1 MKNPFVILFFIIFS
15 ISILHKTFPERINY
29 PFSNQDPVL
38 DRYFDTTIVDPYRW
52 LEDDYSPKTKSWV
65 EKQNAV
71 TNRYL
76 RKIPY
81 QKKIK
86 SRLREVWDY
95 PTISIPFKRGDK
107 HYFYQNNG
115 MQNQSVLYV
124 RDSLNGAPRV
134 LLDPNSFSKDG
145 SIALKGTF
153 FSKNN
158 KYMGYST
165 SKSGSDWTEFFIVD
179 LEKNALIK
187 DHLDWIKF
195 SGMSWHGNG
204 FYYTRYPKP
213 QKNNQFSGSN
223 ENSKVFY
230 HLLGTSQEAD
240 ELVFFD
246 PNTPRISPSVSS
258 SNDERFLFLYRS
270 NGTYGNSLFFR
281 DTWNDHEGWDPIVD
295 DYEGE
300 INIIDHFNGK
310 LIAQTDR
317 NAPYG
322 KVVSINPNN
331 SGEKFWET
339 LISGNKNEVINNV
352 NLIGGKLITHF
363 TKDVLSICKV
373 YNLNGEYLFTIDL
386 PSKGIVNGFNGIND
400 DNITWYS
407 FNNFVTPTEI
417 YQYDIGSNSSKIYQ
431 RTQSNFASND
441 YTMRQE
447 FYLSKDSTLI
457 PIFIAHKKD
466 ISFDMERPTLLYG
479 YGGFNI
485 PIKPYFNK
493 SNIILLESGGV
504 YASAN
509 IRGGSEYG
517 QEWHEAGMLL
527 NKQNVFDDFIFAAKY
542 LFKEG
547 ICSPEFLAIRGSSNG
562 GLLVGAVV
570 NQRPDLFRVA
580 FPEVGV
586 MDMLRYEKFTIG
598 HAWAVEYGTVNN
610 KIFFE
615 NLIKYSPIHNIKKDL
630 DYPSIFIYTADHDD
644 RVVPAHSF
652 KYAATMQDL
661 QEKGNPKLIRIGKS
675 AGHGAGKPT
684 TKIISEAADKWAF
697 MFYEMG
703 IKY

>member
-1 MKNPFVILFFIIFS
+1 MKNPFVILFFIIFF

-86 SRLREVWDY
+86 KRLREVWDY

-134 LLDPNSFSKDG
+134 LLDPNSLSKDG
-145 SIALKGTF
+145 SISLKGTF

-213 QKNNQFSGSN
+213 QKNHQFSGSN

-281 DTWNDHEGWDPIVD
+281 DTWNDDEGWDPIVD

-373 YNLNGEYLFTIDL
+373 YNLNGEYLYTIDL

-417 YQYDIGSNSSKIYQ
+417 YQYEIGSNSSKIYQ
-431 RTQSNFASND
+431 KTQSDFASND